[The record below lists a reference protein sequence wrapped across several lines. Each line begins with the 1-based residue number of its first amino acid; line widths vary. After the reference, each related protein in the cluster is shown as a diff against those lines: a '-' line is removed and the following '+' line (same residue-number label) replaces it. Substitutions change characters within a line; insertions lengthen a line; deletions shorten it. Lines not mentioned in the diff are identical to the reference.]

1 MCCLYSISIGLRTIK
16 THKIRNNQ
24 LVLITEFVFPM
35 TLMTLLNNITSYYL
49 TLTFLDEGCYNAV
62 KNNKNMS
69 LTEMPQTGSS
79 GNIQTDGVRIPVSG

>member
-1 MCCLYSISIGLRTIK
+1 
-16 THKIRNNQ
+16 
-24 LVLITEFVFPM
+24 
-35 TLMTLLNNITSYYL
+35 MTLLNNTTSYYL

-79 GNIQTDGVRIPVSG
+79 VNIQTDGVRIPVSG